1 MHVNFHEWLH
11 SGIYL
16 RKGLHIV
23 LMCLELGPVYR
34 ILMLTFIF
42 LKGVECMQGSDN
54 NNDDSSRN
62 LGWRGR
68 K

>member
-1 MHVNFHEWLH
+1 MATLGYIFEEGTTHSINVIGTGSSLQNFD
-11 SGIYL
+11 
-16 RKGLHIV
+16 V
-23 LMCLELGPVYR
+23 D
-34 ILMLTFIF
+34 FF
-42 LKGVECMQGSDN
+42 FFFKGVECMQGSDN